1 MGMRQIS
8 HRNLMCQFLCCR
20 FDNAILVDSYPV
32 DYDVNYFDGAP
43 IIGPHP
49 YMGNMW
55 MACGFGGYGGSLA
68 PAAGRALT
76 ELIYDNGYHTLDL
89 SRLSFDRV
97 LLGRGVTENSNR
109 MFKSQEPART
119 F

>member
-1 MGMRQIS
+1 M
-8 HRNLMCQFLCCR
+8 
-20 FDNAILVDSYPV
+20 
-32 DYDVNYFDGAP
+32 
-43 IIGPHP
+43 
-49 YMGNMW
+49 
-55 MACGFGGYGGSLA
+55 
-68 PAAGRALT
+68 T